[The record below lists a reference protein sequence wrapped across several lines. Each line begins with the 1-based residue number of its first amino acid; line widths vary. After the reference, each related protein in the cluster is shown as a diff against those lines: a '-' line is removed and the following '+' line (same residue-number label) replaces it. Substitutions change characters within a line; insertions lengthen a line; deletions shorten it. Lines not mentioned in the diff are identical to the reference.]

1 MDEEKEVINFIN
13 RGGGA
18 RTGKS
23 RACKYKKL

>member
-13 RGGGA
+13 RGGAG
-18 RTGKS
+18 TGKS

>member
-13 RGGGA
+13 WGGA

-23 RACKYKKL
+23 RACKYKEL